1 MHNKAL
7 AREFGPLF
15 IIVGLTAISSIG
27 VYFGS
32 DYLFALENIEVAGDG
47 LGVTVNEEKMPNNL
61 LFFPAEKVKE
71 EILRD
76 NPILG
81 SLELKKKFPHTLIV
95 VAKRRDPIAR
105 ITLESIVGLIDREGY
120 IVGIDDGT
128 NSLPLITLEPLR
140 VSVGEQVSDESVRAA
155 LALIAALPPHY
166 VMRKI
171 TRFDRLSIM
180 GETEVLNIVVAQN
193 SDAPRISHTLQTILE
208 RFRIRGT
215 MPTRIDLR
223 FDKPIIQF

>member
-7 AREFGPLF
+7 ARKFGPLF
-15 IIVGLTAISSIG
+15 IIVGITAISSVG

-47 LGVTVNEEKMPNNL
+47 LGVAVNEEKIPNNL

-81 SLELKKKFPHTLIV
+81 SLELKKKFPHTLII
-95 VAKRRDPIAR
+95 VAMRREPIAK
-105 ITLESIVGLIDREGY
+105 ITLEPVVGLIDREGY

-128 NSLPLITLEPLR
+128 ASLPLITLDPLR
-140 VSVGEQVSDESVRAA
+140 VSVGQQIREESVRAA

-180 GETEVLNIVVAQN
+180 GETEILNIIVPQN
-193 SDAPRISHTLQTILE
+193 IDAPTISTTLQTILGS
-208 RFRIRGT
+208 FKIKGT

-223 FDKPIIQF
+223 FDKPFIQF